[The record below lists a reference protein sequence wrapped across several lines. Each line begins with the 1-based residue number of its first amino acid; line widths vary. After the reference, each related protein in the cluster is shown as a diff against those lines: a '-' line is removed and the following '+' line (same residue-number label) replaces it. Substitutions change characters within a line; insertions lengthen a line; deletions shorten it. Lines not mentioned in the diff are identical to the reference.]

1 MASFADG
8 FDDEEDE
15 SGHAAPE
22 PDDRLWRHPSELGG
36 SHSSVLVGS
45 VGLRHRWSQDEPSR
59 ASAWTAGIVG
69 ALLATGLVVLGTHL
83 ATAITSPPMATQA
96 VSTAPAVLEPS
107 ISPLS
112 ELGQTHLSEALST
125 TIRSVGASVMSI
137 EVDRAGIDSYFL
149 GVVIRPDGLILAP
162 ASPLAGAMSVLVNLP
177 GGVPYVGTVV
187 GSDPTSG
194 LAVVHINGVNNLHAI
209 RLGSQVA
216 VPGEV
221 TFAITSAGG
230 ANIALGTVKS
240 ANVDPDVGGAALIDV
255 LSTDIESSISPSGSV
270 LVNAHGRFV
279 GIVTGVVNGAVVATP
294 SWLASRVAS
303 ELAANGKVV
312 HGWLGMLVGKNVQA
326 NAQRK
331 SAGVLVENVAP
342 DSTAGIAGLSQGD
355 EIVSINGHPVTS
367 LAALRGRLYVLAPNT
382 RVGMGIWRNGLK
394 KTLEVSLGADEP
406 N

>member
-1 MASFADG
+1 
-8 FDDEEDE
+8 
-15 SGHAAPE
+15 
-22 PDDRLWRHPSELGG
+22 
-36 SHSSVLVGS
+36 
-45 VGLRHRWSQDEPSR
+45 
-59 ASAWTAGIVG
+59 
-69 ALLATGLVVLGTHL
+69 
-83 ATAITSPPMATQA
+83 MATQA
-96 VSTAPAVLEPS
+96 VSTAPAVFEPS